1 MATKKRRIRSPHPGV
16 VLLKPDPDGRHPN
29 WRARFVDP
37 DTGRSV
43 KETIDRLL
51 APSEETRRVWAIR
64 KAKALAKRRTDI
76 DNGANRATGTTL
88 EEALKSYYR
97 DHPQLRPAT
106 LEAYQ
111 GATKKFLAWAGRVGL
126 KSADDVTGPRLVAW
140 KAEVVREPKLKRARG
155 KKRGSQQ
162 ATAEPRSPYTIN
174 RELRSVGTVL
184 QYLRRLGLLPRITS
198 DDLADGLKLLT
209 TSKERVDYRKPHELQ
224 KLLDAA
230 LRHDAATFAA
240 TREELAGLRPV
251 GSTARYQPIAP
262 SCAFVMLTGMRFGEA
277 IDLEW
282 KAVDLEALDHDGK
295 PVGEIHLTAATKT
308 KRARTVGLEVSPLL
322 RKMLAALKLKTG
334 GKGSVFGLT
343 RETAEA
349 ARRRLVAEYG
359 APASCGW
366 QALRRTC
373 GTYLTN
379 AGGIFGA
386 SSAYMSARQL
396 GHSVQ
401 VAEKHYLGLI
411 RGLPRDARTLEDAM
425 QITAELE
432 RVIASIGARP
442 AARGAKTA

>member
-1 MATKKRRIRSPHPGV
+1 MPKRRGPRHPGV
-16 VLLKPDPDGRHPN
+16 TLLKPDPARRIGH
-29 WRARFVDP
+29 RARYVDP
-37 DTGRSV
+37 DSGRTV
-43 KETIDRLL
+43 KESLDPALRTLELR
-51 APSEETRRVWAIR
+51 EEWAVR
-64 KAKALAKRRTDI
+64 KSMALAKRRLELEG
-76 DNGANRATGTTL
+76 GAHRATGTAL
-88 EEALKSYYR
+88 EDAIKTYYD
-97 DHPQLRPAT
+97 DHPQLRDKT
-106 LEAYQ
+106 LEAYK
-111 GATKKFLAWAGRVGL
+111 GATKKFLAWATKVGL

-140 KAEVVREPKLKRARG
+140 KAEVVKEPKLARAKG

-162 ATAEPRSPYTIN
+162 ATTEPRSPYTIN

-198 DDLADGLKLLT
+198 DDLADGLRLLT
-209 TSKERVDYRKPHELQ
+209 TTKERIDYRKPHELQ

-230 LRHDAATFAA
+230 LRHDAECFAA

-262 SCAFVMLTGMRFGEA
+262 FCACAILTGMRFGE
-277 IDLEW
+277 IVDLDW
-282 KAVDLEALDHDGK
+282 KHVDLEALDHDGK
-295 PVGEIHLTAATKT
+295 PVGEIHLSGATKT
-308 KRARTVGLEVSPLL
+308 KAARTVGLEVSPLL
-322 RKMLAALKLKTG
+322 RKMLAAMKLRN

-349 ARRRLVAEYG
+349 ARRRLVLEYG

-379 AGGIFGA
+379 SPGIFGA

-411 RGLPRDARTLEDAM
+411 RGLPRDARVLEDAM
-425 QITAELE
+425 QLSAELE
-432 RVIASIGARP
+432 RVITSVGARP

>member
-1 MATKKRRIRSPHPGV
+1 MPKRRGPRHPGV
-16 VLLKPDPDGRHPN
+16 TLLKPDPARRIGH
-29 WRARFVDP
+29 RARYKDP
-37 DTGRSV
+37 DSGKTV
-43 KETIDRLL
+43 KESLDPGLRTLELRED
-51 APSEETRRVWAIR
+51 WAAR
-64 KAKALAKRRTDI
+64 KSLALAKRRLELDG
-76 DNGANRATGTTL
+76 GAHRATGTTL
-88 EEALKSYYR
+88 EDAIKTYYD
-97 DHPQLRPAT
+97 DHPQLRDAT
-106 LEAYQ
+106 LEAYK
-111 GATKKFLAWAGRVGL
+111 GATKKLLAWAGKVGL

-140 KAEVVREPKLKRARG
+140 KAEVVKEPKLKRARG
-155 KKRGSQQ
+155 KKRGSQE
-162 ATAEPRSPYTIN
+162 ATTEPRSPYTIN

-209 TSKERVDYRKPHELQ
+209 TTKERIDHRKPHELQ

-230 LRHDAATFAA
+230 IRHDTACFAA

-251 GSTARYQPIAP
+251 GSTARYLPIAP
-262 SCAFVMLTGMRFGEA
+262 FSAFVMLTGMRFGEA
-277 IDLEW
+277 IDLDW
-282 KAVDLEALDHDGK
+282 KHVDLEALDHDGK
-295 PVGEIHLTAATKT
+295 PVGEIHLTGATKT
-308 KRARTVGLEVSPLL
+308 KHARTVGLEVSPLL
-322 RKMLAALKLKTG
+322 RKMLAAMKLRSG

-359 APASCGW
+359 GPASCGW

-379 AGGIFGA
+379 APGIFGA

-411 RGLPRDARTLEDAM
+411 RGIPRDARTLDEAM
-425 QITAELE
+425 QLGAELE
-432 RVIASIGARP
+432 RVITSIGARP
-442 AARGAKTA
+442 AARKAKIA